1 MIFTRDAI
9 KHVAI
14 NVYEEG
20 AILNALNEMRTRH
33 LTAGKPTDV
42 ENELILK
49 IIHTQARK
57 VRVRDEAR

>member
-1 MIFTRDAI
+1 VIFTRDAI

-20 AILNALNEMRTRH
+20 AIINALNEMRTKQ
-33 LTAGKPTDV
+33 LAAGKPTDL

-49 IIHTQARK
+49 IIHTPSRK